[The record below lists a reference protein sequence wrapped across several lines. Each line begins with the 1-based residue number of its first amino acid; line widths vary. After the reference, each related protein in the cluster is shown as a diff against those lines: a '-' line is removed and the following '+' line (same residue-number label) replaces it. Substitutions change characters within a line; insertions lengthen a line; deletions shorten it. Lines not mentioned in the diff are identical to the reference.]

1 MGIPFP
7 YKKFKLVDGHGRE
20 IHKLRISLL
29 DACNMSCLYCMPENK
44 DFLAKNNW
52 ASAEEIVEI
61 AGNLVLYGI
70 DQIRLTGGEP
80 LLRPDLRTIIKK
92 LDKLPLAKFGLTTNA
107 IHLDRELSFLKNT
120 NCQYLNISLDSLDR
134 ENFFKITQTDTF
146 SKVFHSLIKAQEA
159 GLKVKINT
167 VLLKGLNDHE
177 IDQFILFSKK
187 TGIEVRFLE
196 LMKIG
201 VANHYFTKHFI
212 SADEIIKKMELK
224 WDFKQRPMPKDSTS
238 FNFTFNNGA
247 EIGFIASESKPFC
260 GGCSRLRLGSDGAI
274 RPCLFMDQGISL
286 KGLKGDDLLEALQKT
301 IRLKPTDRIPTIERP
316 MHKIGG

>member
-7 YKKFKLVDGHGRE
+7 YKKLKLVDGHGRE

-29 DACNMSCLYCMPENK
+29 DACNMSCLYCMPEEK
-44 DFLAKNNW
+44 DFLAKKNW

-61 AGNLVLYGI
+61 ASNLVLYGI

-92 LDKLPLAKFGLTTNA
+92 LDKLPLTKFGLTTNA
-107 IHLDRELSFLKNT
+107 IHLERELSFLKNT

-146 SKVFHSLIKAQEA
+146 SKVFHSLMKAQEF
-159 GLKVKINT
+159 GLKVKVNT

-260 GGCSRLRLGSDGAI
+260 GGCSRLRLGPDGAI

-286 KGLKGDDLLEALQKT
+286 KGLKGDDLLEALQTT
-301 IRLKPTDRIPTIERP
+301 IRLKPTNRIPTIERP
-316 MHKIGG
+316 MHQIGG

>member
-7 YKKFKLVDGHGRE
+7 YKKLKLVDGHGRE

-29 DACNMSCLYCMPENK
+29 DACNMSCLYCMPEEK
-44 DFLAKNNW
+44 DFLAKKNW

-61 AGNLVLYGI
+61 ASNLVLYGI

-92 LDKLPLAKFGLTTNA
+92 LDKLPLTKFGLTTNA
-107 IHLDRELSFLKNT
+107 IHLDRELTFLKNT

-146 SKVFHSLIKAQEA
+146 SKVFHSLMKAQEF
-159 GLKVKINT
+159 GLKVKVNT

-224 WDFKQRPMPKDSTS
+224 WDFKQKPMPKDSTS

-260 GGCSRLRLGSDGAI
+260 GGCSRLRLGPDGDI

-286 KGLKGDDLLEALQKT
+286 KGLKGDDLLEALQTT
-301 IRLKPTDRIPTIERP
+301 IRLKPTNRIPAIERP

>member
-7 YKKFKLVDGHGRE
+7 YKKLKLVDGHGRE

-29 DACNMSCLYCMPENK
+29 DACNMSCLYCMPEEK
-44 DFLAKNNW
+44 EFLAKKNW

-61 AGNLVLYGI
+61 ASNLALYGI
-70 DQIRLTGGEP
+70 DQVRLTGGEP

-92 LDKLPLAKFGLTTNA
+92 LDKLPLIKFGLTTNA
-107 IHLDRELSFLKNT
+107 IHLERELSFLKNT
-120 NCQYLNISLDSLDR
+120 NCQHLNISLDSLDR

-146 SKVFHSLIKAQEA
+146 SKVFHSLMKAQEF
-159 GLKVKINT
+159 GLKVKVNT

-224 WDFKQRPMPKDSTS
+224 WDFKQKPMPKDSTS

-260 GGCSRLRLGSDGAI
+260 GGCSRLRLGPDGAI
-274 RPCLFMDQGISL
+274 RPCLFMDQGICL

-301 IRLKPTDRIPTIERP
+301 IRLKPTNRIPTIERP

>member
-1 MGIPFP
+1 MGAPFP
-7 YKKFKLVDGHGRE
+7 FKNLKLVDGHGRE

-29 DACNMSCLYCMPENK
+29 DACNMSCLYCMPEEK
-44 DFLAKNNW
+44 DFLPKKNW
-52 ASAEEIVEI
+52 ASVEEIVEI

-80 LLRPDLRTIIKK
+80 LLRPDLRAIIKK
-92 LDKLPLAKFGLTTNA
+92 LDKLPLSKFGLTTNA
-107 IHLDRELSFLKNT
+107 IHLEKELPFLKNT

-146 SKVFHSLIKAQEA
+146 SKVFHSLIRAKEE
-159 GLKVKINT
+159 GLKVKVNT

-201 VANHYFTKHFI
+201 VANHYFNKHFI
-212 SADEIIKKMELK
+212 SADEIIKKMKSK
-224 WDFKQRPMPKDSTS
+224 WDFKQKPMPKDSTS
-238 FNFTFNNGA
+238 FNFTFKNGA
-247 EIGFIASESKPFC
+247 ELGFIASESKPFC
-260 GGCSRLRLGSDGAI
+260 GGCSRLRLGPDGAI

-286 KGLKGDDLLEALQKT
+286 KGLKGNELLEALQKT
-301 IRLKPTDRIPTIERP
+301 IRLKPINRIPTIERP